1 MKVFLCLIVEMQ
13 ACVIEGGALKSGMFS
28 AKCGGIGTTSHD
40 SEQIVWKR
48 DK

>member
-1 MKVFLCLIVEMQ
+1 MKVFPCLIVEMH

-28 AKCGGIGTTSHD
+28 AECGGIGTTSHD
-40 SEQIVWKR
+40 SEQIGWKR